1 MCGLVFA
8 VHAIDLFG
16 LGRGKTSV
24 DQEILKLVIVAGAFE
39 SKRPPKQTLIFS
51 PTDEIPRDAA
61 PKTFHTTWISPLF

>member
-1 MCGLVFA
+1 MCGLVLA

-39 SKRPPKQTLIFS
+39 SKRPPKQTFL
-51 PTDEIPRDAA
+51 TN
-61 PKTFHTTWISPLF
+61 